1 MSTDK
6 ASESTGV
13 GGSSKI
19 QPWFSRRI
27 SIEEGGIER
36 VTDDERK
43 EKTTKFWHATTFW

>member
-6 ASESTGV
+6 AFESAGV
-13 GGSSKI
+13 DDISKT
-19 QPWFSRRI
+19 QPWFSRRM

-36 VTDDERK
+36 VTDEERK